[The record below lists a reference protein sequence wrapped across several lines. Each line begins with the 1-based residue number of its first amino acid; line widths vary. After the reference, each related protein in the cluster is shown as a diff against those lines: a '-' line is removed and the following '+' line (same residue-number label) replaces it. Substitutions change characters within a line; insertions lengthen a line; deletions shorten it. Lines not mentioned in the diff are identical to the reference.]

1 MPNAIRTFYGY
12 LGSNAGTLATT
23 LAVMVVGVYLI
34 VSFERAWLATKPEV
48 VVVLTEPRPELDALV
63 VRERVQALDRF
74 SVSTIRDSV
83 RSLKWVSD
91 VAVRLRWP
99 HSIEVLIGPKQ
110 LVARLDEDRLLFDD
124 GTAVRVA
131 QHRGSPTGRNAR
143 GVGGGNVRARDA
155 SAARDA
161 RRAGAAEPRPLP
173 MVRSSAY
180 NLSNAVLA
188 ERVKGIVA
196 ALGGRQL
203 ERVRVSDFGGWTVQ
217 TVDGLRVELGS
228 EDLDERLLVL
238 ARYMSSGA
246 LEKLTT
252 PVLDLR
258 HGKGIALSVEKGGA
272 RQK

>member
-23 LAVMVVGVYLI
+23 LAVMVVGIYLI
-34 VSFERAWLATKPEV
+34 VSFERAWLAAKPEV

-131 QHRGSPTGRNAR
+131 KHKGSPTGRNAR
-143 GVGGGNVRARDA
+143 GVGGGNVRARKPGA
-155 SAARDA
+155 S
-161 RRAGAAEPRPLP
+161 ESRPLP

-188 ERVKGIVA
+188 ERVKGIVS

-246 LEKLTT
+246 LEKLAT

-258 HGKGIALSVEKGGA
+258 HGKGIALSVDKGGA
-272 RQK
+272 RKK

>member
-23 LAVMVVGVYLI
+23 LAVMVVGIYLI

-48 VVVLTEPRPELDALV
+48 VVELTEPHPLLDALV

-155 SAARDA
+155 RK
-161 RRAGAAEPRPLP
+161 AGAAEPRPLP

-188 ERVKGIVA
+188 ERVKGIVS

-238 ARYMSSGA
+238 ARYMRSGA

-258 HGKGIALSVEKGGA
+258 HGKGIALSVEKGRA